1 MTKNNSI
8 TAMAKETTD
17 EELEIWAKFIGID
30 ALPEGGEEQIDELAS
45 RLVSLGDM
53 TAVANYLVELG
64 KEDVKRYIS
73 MLVEQVSVTSFI
85 LSDKLG
91 VTQEEMKEYT
101 ERYYRE
107 LEEAK
112 EMMAKAQ
119 EEAKEKEEEKEV
131 KPTSKAPCEL

>member
-1 MTKNNSI
+1 MAKDKSI
-8 TAMAKETTD
+8 SIKAKETTD

-30 ALPEGGEEQIDELAS
+30 ELPEGGEEQIDALAS

-101 ERYYRE
+101 ERYYKE

-131 KPTSKAPCEL
+131 KPASKSPCEI